1 MINSIFISSYNYFP
15 FFLPAQ
21 EFPQSKATSSEE
33 VLYKAQYGVYEKMK
47 KKIQSDY
54 ASLDPVIYELLTRRK
69 YEFPDPRQGDKTWS
83 DWRQEIQ
90 LREEEEKC
98 REERTAILREFEALQ
113 GKVRKL
119 LDANEA
125 SPEIEKLPVSFFD
138 LDLAGRDQ
146 KLKAG
151 RDICEDL
158 HLELEHNISEMQRV
172 SRWIR
177 ETFWNPQEVVG
188 KCLYAILGT
197 MLVTNYPEFAEEPDE
212 KYHLQWAKFCK
223 KTAYSSLEN
232 DEFIPWRIYTT
243 EELQVELNK
252 KQRLLRE
259 HERRLDLLI
268 DDDDQQELELEKMAI
283 VKAELEEQKA
293 MAGKMLCFLIKT
305 IVSIRSTT
313 VLAKFHFFKRVE

>member
-1 MINSIFISSYNYFP
+1 MRR
-15 FFLPAQ
+15 
-21 EFPQSKATSSEE
+21 
-33 VLYKAQYGVYEKMK
+33 
-47 KKIQSDY
+47 KIQSDY
-54 ASLDPVIYELLTRRK
+54 ASLDPAVYELLTRRK

-83 DWRQEIQ
+83 DWREEIQ

-98 REERTAILREFEALQ
+98 REERTAILGEFEALQ

-158 HLELEHNISEMQRV
+158 HLELEHNITEMRTV

-177 ETFWNPQEVVG
+177 ETFWNPQKVVG

-197 MLVTNYPEFAEEPDE
+197 VLVTNYPEFAEEPDE
-212 KYHLQWAKFCK
+212 KHHLQWAKFCK

-232 DEFIPWRIYTT
+232 DEFAPWRIYTAD
-243 EELQVELNK
+243 ELQAEVAK
-252 KQRLLRE
+252 KQTLLRE
-259 HERRLDLLI
+259 HEKRLDLLMI
-268 DDDDQQELELEKMAI
+268 DDDDQQELEQEKMAI
-283 VKAELEEQKA
+283 AEADLEEQQA
-293 MAGKMLCFLIKT
+293 MGGKILCFFSHVKVVYLDNPTWVIPG
-305 IVSIRSTT
+305 
-313 VLAKFHFFKRVE
+313 

>member
-1 MINSIFISSYNYFP
+1 MR
-15 FFLPAQ
+15 
-21 EFPQSKATSSEE
+21 
-33 VLYKAQYGVYEKMK
+33 

-54 ASLDPVIYELLTRRK
+54 ASLDPAVYELLTRRK

-83 DWRQEIQ
+83 DRREEIQ

-98 REERTAILREFEALQ
+98 REERTMILREFEALQ

-125 SPEIEKLPVSFFD
+125 SPEIEKLPVSVFD

-151 RDICEDL
+151 RDVCEDL
-158 HLELEHNISEMQRV
+158 RLELEHSITEVQRV

-197 MLVTNYPEFAEEPDE
+197 MLVTNYPEFAEDPDE
-212 KYHLQWAKFCK
+212 KHHLQWAKFCK
-223 KTAYSSLEN
+223 KTAYGSLEN
-232 DEFIPWRIYTT
+232 DEFAPWGIYTA

-252 KQRLLRE
+252 KQKLLHE

-268 DDDDQQELELEKMAI
+268 DDDDQQELEQEKMAI
-283 VKAELEEQKA
+283 VEADLEERRA
-293 MAGKMLCFLIKT
+293 MGGKILSLFLNEDNG
-305 IVSIRSTT
+305 VD
-313 VLAKFHFFKRVE
+313 